1 MTIKDNIILKTKL
14 YIFSHVKLA
23 KLDIYIDKLSR
34 SILITYG
41 LRVRAALRNIKP
53 TSQDRG
59 YNRYFPL
66 LGKRSRSVS
75 LFTRWGTCA
84 QASIGFGMHWQSPID
99 DSHKIEY

>member
-23 KLDIYIDKLSR
+23 KFDIYIDKLLR

-59 YNRYFPL
+59 YIFSPTGQTVEVSKSFYS
-66 LGKRSRSVS
+66 LGH
-75 LFTRWGTCA
+75 LCPG
-84 QASIGFGMHWQSPID
+84 
-99 DSHKIEY
+99 EYRFRHALAISDRR